1 MKKLLLTEENEILR
15 EKESFFDKVFK
26 VLFLMMFVGSYLILV
41 GVTTFK
47 LLEHIIKYGISG

>member
-26 VLFLMMFVGSYLILV
+26 VLFLLMFIGSYLVLV
-41 GVTTFK
+41 GVTSFK
-47 LLEHIIKYGISG
+47 LIEHIVKYGISG

>member
-26 VLFLMMFVGSYLILV
+26 VLFLMMFVGSYLMLV

-47 LLEHIIKYGISG
+47 LLEYIIKYGISG